1 VTPASIYDRAVDD
14 IDPRLRAALRLQLDG
29 WRAMLAAGAERVGWK
44 LGVGERERIGAGPVL
59 GHLTSATRL
68 KDGAALRAGNAGEL
82 HADAE
87 LAIHLGRDVEAR
99 ADRVAV
105 LDAIDGFGAA
115 LEIVDLAVPDED
127 PQAIVAANVFHRA
140 FALGGLE
147 GSLPAGEV
155 EGRLL
160 VDGEVRARGEV
171 VRDVV
176 EAVCAAATVL
186 AATGERLQAGDHLI
200 TGAIVQIPVRPGDQ
214 VTADL
219 GPLGR
224 VGLRIAD

>member
-1 VTPASIYDRAVDD
+1 VSDLDT
-14 IDPRLRAALRLQLDG
+14 RLRAALGLQLDG
-29 WRAMLAAGAERVGWK
+29 WRATLAGGAERVGWK
-44 LGVGERERIGAGPVL
+44 LGVGERERIGPGPVL

-68 KDGAALRAGNAGEL
+68 EDGAVLRAGDAGGL

-87 LAIHLGRDVEAR
+87 LAVRLGRGVDAR
-99 ADRVAV
+99 ADRGAV

-115 LEIVDLAVPDED
+115 LEIVDLAVPDDD

-147 GSLPAGEV
+147 RSLPGRDL

-160 VDGEVRARGEV
+160 VNGQVRARDKAAQ
-171 VRDVV
+171 DVA
-176 EAVCAAATVL
+176 EAVRSAATLL
-186 AATGERLQAGDHLI
+186 AAIGERLQAGDHLI
-200 TGAIVQIPVRPGDQ
+200 TGAIVQLPVRPGDD

-224 VGLRIAD
+224 VALRIVN